1 MSTETELVVAPGRAQ
16 RDTRRAE
23 RSAERKKKVTP
34 GQVVVMIVLAVL
46 VVIVASPVLYALLNS
61 FRSYSEITV
70 DPMGLPTAFTLDNY
84 VQLFQQT
91 DYGEALVNTLIITVV
106 TVVLLVAIVPMAA
119 YGIERIGGRSARW
132 LYILF
137 IAGLMIPFQVRMI
150 PLVKGF
156 DDVGLYSTL
165 TSVILVHLGGA
176 ASFGILL
183 YCSFIKGIPVEV
195 EEAAFVDGAGRFRT
209 FWSIVFPM
217 LLPVTSAFVII
228 QALGLWNDFFI
239 PLVFLDSSSAGTINV
254 AINRMVGLLTSQWQL
269 IYTGAILAIIPSVAI
284 FAAFQRYF
292 IKGMSIGAV
301 KG

>member
-1 MSTETELVVAPGRAQ
+1 MSTTATRAQ
-16 RDTRRAE
+16 VLPQGSRAS
-23 RSAERKKKVTP
+23 RKPKKKWTTGEIIVM
-34 GQVVVMIVLAVL
+34 VVLSVL
-46 VVIVASPVLYALLNS
+46 VVIVAAPVIYALLNS
-61 FRSYSEITV
+61 FRSYAEITK
-70 DPMGLPTAFTLDNY
+70 DPMGLPTSFTLDNY
-84 VQLFQQT
+84 VALFQQT
-91 DYGEALVNTLIITVV
+91 DYLQAVLNTLIITVS

-119 YGIERIGGRSARW
+119 YGIERVGGRTSRF

-150 PLVKGF
+150 PLVKAF
-156 DDVGLYSTL
+156 NDVGLYSTL

-183 YCSFIKGIPVEV
+183 YCSFIKGIPIEV
-195 EEAAFVDGAGRFRT
+195 EEAAHVDGAGRLRT
-209 FWSIVFPM
+209 FWAIVFPM

-228 QALGLWNDFFI
+228 QALGLWNDFFV
-239 PLVFLDSSSAGTINV
+239 PLVFLDSTSAGTINV

-284 FAAFQRYF
+284 FAGFQRYF
-292 IKGMSIGAV
+292 IKGMSVGAV

>member
-1 MSTETELVVAPGRAQ
+1 MSTETELVVSPARKPA
-16 RDTRRAE
+16 RRRPKE
-23 RSAERKKKVTP
+23 SRKKLTP
-34 GQVVVMIVLAVL
+34 GQIVVMIVLAVL
-46 VVIVASPVLYALLNS
+46 VVIIASPVIYALLNS
-61 FRSYSEITV
+61 FRSYSEITME
-70 DPMGLPTAFTLDNY
+70 PMGLPTQFT
-84 VQLFQQT
+84 
-91 DYGEALVNTLIITVV
+91 LVNTLIITVV
-106 TVVLLVAIVPMAA
+106 TVLLLVAIVPMAA
-119 YGIERIGGRSARW
+119 YGIERIGGRTARW
-132 LYILF
+132 MYVLF

-183 YCSFIKGIPVEV
+183 YCSFIKGIPIEV
-195 EEAAFVDGAGRFRT
+195 EEAAQIDGAGRLRT

>member
-1 MSTETELVVAPGRAQ
+1 MNETESIAPPNPSVGRVRKPGVAKERSRLTGGEIVVMTVLSILVIVVAF
-16 RDTRRAE
+16 
-23 RSAERKKKVTP
+23 
-34 GQVVVMIVLAVL
+34 
-46 VVIVASPVLYALLNS
+46 PVLFALANS
-61 FRSYSEITV
+61 FRSYAEITR
-70 DPMGLPTAFTLDNY
+70 DPMGLPTTFSLDNY
-84 VQLFQQT
+84 ARLFQT
-91 DYGEALVNTLIITVV
+91 TEYGEAVVNTLIITVG
-106 TVVLLVAIVPMAA
+106 TLVLLLALIPMAA
-119 YGIERIGGRSARW
+119 YGIERIGGRSSRW
-132 LYILF
+132 IYIFF
-137 IAGLMIPFQVRMI
+137 IVGLMIPFQVRMI
-150 PLVKGF
+150 PLVKAMN
-156 DDVGLYSTL
+156 DVGLYSTL

-183 YCSFIKGIPVEV
+183 YCSFIKGIPTEV
-195 EEAAFVDGAGRFRT
+195 EEAAHVDGAGRLRT

-254 AINRMVGLLTSQWQL
+254 ALQRMVGLLSSQWEL
-269 IYTGAILAIIPSVAI
+269 IYTGAILAVIPSVVI

>member
-1 MSTETELVVAPGRAQ
+1 MSTQSTQQRRRTRGAQSSERPRLGRGEVV
-16 RDTRRAE
+16 
-23 RSAERKKKVTP
+23 SMV
-34 GQVVVMIVLAVL
+34 VLAIL
-46 VVIVASPVLYALLNS
+46 VIVVSFPVVYAFLNS
-61 FRSYSEITV
+61 FRNYAEITR
-70 DPMGLPTAFTLDNY
+70 DPMGFPTSFAFDNY
-84 VQLFQQT
+84 VRLFQET
-91 DYGEALVNTLIITVV
+91 AYGEALWNTVVITVG
-106 TVVLLVAIVPMAA
+106 TIVLLIALVPMAA
-119 YGIERIGGRSARW
+119 YGIERIGGRASRW
-132 LYILF
+132 IYVLF

-150 PLVKGF
+150 PLVSAM

-176 ASFGILL
+176 ASFGVLL
-183 YCSFIKGIPVEV
+183 YCSFIKGVPTEV
-195 EEAAFVDGAGRFRT
+195 EEAAHMDGAGRLRT

-217 LLPVTSAFVII
+217 LLPVTSAFIII

-254 AINRMVGLLTSQWQL
+254 AISRMMGLLTSQWEL
-269 IYTGAILAIIPSVAI
+269 IYTGAILAIIPSVII

>member
-1 MSTETELVVAPGRAQ
+1 M
-16 RDTRRAE
+16 
-23 RSAERKKKVTP
+23 
-34 GQVVVMIVLAVL
+34 
-46 VVIVASPVLYALLNS
+46 
-61 FRSYSEITV
+61 
-70 DPMGLPTAFTLDNY
+70 
-84 VQLFQQT
+84 
-91 DYGEALVNTLIITVV
+91 
-106 TVVLLVAIVPMAA
+106 
-119 YGIERIGGRSARW
+119 
-132 LYILF
+132 
-137 IAGLMIPFQVRMI
+137 
-150 PLVKGF
+150 
-156 DDVGLYSTL
+156 
-165 TSVILVHLGGA
+165 HLGGA

-183 YCSFIKGIPVEV
+183 YCSFIKGIPIEV
-195 EEAAFVDGAGRFRT
+195 EEAANMDGAGRLRT

-292 IKGMSIGAV
+292 IKGMSVGAV

>member
-1 MSTETELVVAPGRAQ
+1 MTATEVLT
-16 RDTRRAE
+16 TRRASKKE
-23 RSAERKKKVTP
+23 PKARKRWTASEI
-34 GQVVVMIVLAVL
+34 VVMVVLGALVLIV
-46 VVIVASPVLYALLNS
+46 STPVLYALANS
-61 FRSYSEITV
+61 FRSYADITR
-70 DPMGLPTAFTLDNY
+70 DPMGLPTSFALDNY
-84 VQLFQQT
+84 IQLFQQT
-91 DYGEALVNTLIITVV
+91 DFPEALLNTLIITVA
-106 TVVLLVAIVPMAA
+106 TIVLLVAMVPMAA
-119 YGIERIGGRSARW
+119 YGIERMGGRTGRW

-165 TSVILVHLGGA
+165 TSVVLVHLGGA

-183 YCSFIKGIPVEV
+183 YCSFIKGIPIEV
-195 EEAAFVDGAGRFRT
+195 EEAAHVDGAGRLRT
-209 FWSIVFPM
+209 FWLIVFPM

-269 IYTGAILAIIPSVAI
+269 IYTGAILAVIPSVAI